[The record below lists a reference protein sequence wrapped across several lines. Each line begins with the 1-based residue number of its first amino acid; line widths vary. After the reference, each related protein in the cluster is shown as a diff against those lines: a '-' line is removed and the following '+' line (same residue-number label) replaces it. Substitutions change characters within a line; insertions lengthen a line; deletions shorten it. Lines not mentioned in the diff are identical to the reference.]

1 MDKKRF
7 LIALLTMVALTCMI
21 FAGCGKKDAG
31 KTSSP
36 KENVE
41 SIVESEE
48 SEPTSLPSSEE
59 LTVPTFEFTLD
70 STETSVII
78 VENENDPDNVGEI
91 SGIVIARGSNKT
103 VIEDASTRTIDDLLS
118 GVQYKVT
125 VTYTYNVGDGNVSK
139 DYTKTKYTLAKK
151 EPTIEIEYEATDL
164 DTISFELKIKDQSN
178 VLNIT
183 SIYLIPDGGGDAIYL
198 EDLGLREFNGLKNG
212 FYEIVVEYEYDLNKG
227 AGVVQKD
234 VRCGV
239 ATKINP
245 LSIVDF
251 VVDVPVGKAP
261 VILQITDTQ
270 IIDSSQ
276 YSQGISISYYAPENF
291 GIRLENYL
299 RETVE
304 AVKPDLIIMTGD
316 NVYGKFDNS
325 GASLT
330 KLINLME
337 SFEIPWAPVFGNHDN
352 ESAKGVAWQCAQ
364 YEAAEHCLFKR
375 NTLEGNG
382 NYTVGIAQG
391 GKLTRVFFMMDSNC
405 CASPSQQSSLDGQMR
420 SQAGFGEKQIAWFEK
435 IGALLGVHSPETKVS
450 FAFHIQIQAFTKAY
464 AKYGYSSST
473 PIVNIDKHADK
484 EEGDFG
490 YVGGVITGTW
500 DNDGAVFAKMKAIG
514 CDSIYIG
521 HEHFISASV
530 VYEGVRFQFGQKI
543 GTYDEVNW
551 LLADGSVVKAFSPN
565 NSGDPIMGGS
575 VNVLDSTGAIVN
587 GYIYFCG
594 GISHN
599 GKAE

>member
-125 VTYTYNVGDGNVSK
+125 VTYTYNVGDGNVSE
-139 DYTKTKYTLAKK
+139 DYTKTKYTFAKK

-276 YSQGISISYYAPENF
+276 YSKDISVSYYRPENF

>member
-1 MDKKRF
+1 MNKKRI
-7 LIALLTMVALTCMI
+7 LMVLLAMLTVV
-21 FAGCGKKDAG
+21 FVTLASCGKNKA
-31 KTSSP
+31 TSTPPTSVP
-36 KENVE
+36 ESVE
-41 SIVESEE
+41 SVESQE
-48 SEPTSLPSSEE
+48 STPAKP
-59 LTVPTFEFTLD
+59 LTEPTFEFVEITT
-70 STETSVII
+70 TENSLTFT
-78 VENENDPDNVGEI
+78 VEENDPDDVGEI
-91 SGIVIARGSNKT
+91 TAIVVSTGSTKIE
-103 VIEDASTRTIDDLLS
+103 IEDMATRTVNGLLS
-118 GVQYKVT
+118 MKDYKVT
-125 VTYTYNVGDGNVSK
+125 VTYTYNVGKGDVSK
-139 DYTKTKYTLAKK
+139 DYTKTKKTKSMSK
-151 EPTIEIEYEATDL
+151 PTVEIEYEATSFDS
-164 DTISFELKIKDQSN
+164 IPFELDIRDRSN
-178 VLNIT
+178 ILNIT
-183 SIYLIPDGGGDAIYL
+183 SIYLIAEEDGTVIYL
-198 EDLGLREFNGLKNG
+198 EDLELREFTDIENG
-212 FYEIVVEYEYDLNKG
+212 FYEMVVEYEYDMNEGKG
-227 AGVVQKD
+227 AKTAE
-234 VRCGV
+234 VRLAV
-239 ATKINP
+239 ATKIDP
-245 LSIVDF
+245 LKIPDF
-251 VVDVPVGKAP
+251 VVEVEEGKNP